1 MPTSKITT
9 SCSERGIDM
18 GYVSDV
24 AWRVRFNKDSPSGE
38 RLFNTFLAEVKS
50 REDTRIAASEMK
62 VDEEKMELSY
72 HVESVKWYDD
82 FAAVKS
88 HQALWDTVEAY
99 NKMDEEDNPDPN
111 EDYEQAID
119 AAFVRIGEELDD
131 NYQTY
136 INCGYELLY
145 ITRSIEWG

>member
-1 MPTSKITT
+1 
-9 SCSERGIDM
+9 M
-18 GYVSDV
+18 GSDV
-24 AWRVRFNKDSPSGE
+24 AWRVRFNKGSPSGE

-50 REDTRIAASEMK
+50 REDTRIAASEMT
-62 VDEEKMELSY
+62 VDEECMELSY

-82 FAAVKS
+82 FANVKS

-99 NKMDEEDNPDPN
+99 NKMDEEISKTTGEREGLTEIDIP
-111 EDYEQAID
+111 AID
-119 AAFVRIGEELDD
+119 AAYVRYGEELDD

-136 INCGYELLY
+136 INEGYQLLY